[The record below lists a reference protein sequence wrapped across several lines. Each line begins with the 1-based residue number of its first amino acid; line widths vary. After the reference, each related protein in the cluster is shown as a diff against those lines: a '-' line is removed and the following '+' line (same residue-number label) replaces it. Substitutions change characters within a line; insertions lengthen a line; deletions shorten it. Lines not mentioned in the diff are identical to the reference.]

1 MIKEKDIIWFF
12 DNYDNLHTGTV
23 SKLFDYNGVPYAR
36 VPHACVALSQQGQLP
51 TTYRSGGL

>member
-1 MIKEKDIIWFF
+1 MIKEKDTIWFF

-23 SKLFDYNGVPYAR
+23 SKLFDYNGVPHAC